1 MNPSSVPTA
10 HKLRV
15 AEVVAS
21 VLKAKGVPYL
31 FGIPGGGSS
40 IDLIESC
47 GRQGIPFV
55 LAQHETTS
63 AMMAAVC
70 AQLTDSCGVCL
81 SIMGPGAVNLAG
93 GASYAYWERHPLL
106 AMTETYGFTEAPS
119 MSIQKMDHSQLFGGF
134 SKQSVTLESSAPGRQ
149 LEEAIQRACSER
161 PGPVHVDLPLHIMNQ
176 QTGSPELLCHR
187 VRRTRRRREETWTR
201 WPTRLRRWLDL
212 S

>member
-1 MNPSSVPTA
+1 MSPSSIPTTDR
-10 HKLRV
+10 LSV

-21 VLKAKGVPYL
+21 VLKANRVPYL

-47 GRQGIPFV
+47 GQQGIPFV

-70 AQLTDSCGVCL
+70 GQLSNSCGVCL

-106 AMTETYGFTEAPS
+106 AMTETYSSAEAPS

-134 SKQSVTLESSAPGRQ
+134 SKQSVTLGSSAPQPTTGGGHPPCV
-149 LEEAIQRACSER
+149 QRKA
-161 PGPVHVDLPLHIMNQ
+161 G
-176 QTGSPELLCHR
+176 TGSCRPSPSHHDPAGHVARSLRAVEFRLLGA
-187 VRRTRRRREETWTR
+187 
-201 WPTRLRRWLDL
+201 
-212 S
+212 